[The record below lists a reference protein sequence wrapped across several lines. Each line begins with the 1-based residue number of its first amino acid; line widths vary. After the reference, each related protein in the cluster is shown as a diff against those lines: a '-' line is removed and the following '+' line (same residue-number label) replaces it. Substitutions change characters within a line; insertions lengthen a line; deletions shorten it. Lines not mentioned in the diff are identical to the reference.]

1 LRFVNEGNIGLIMA
15 AGKFDST
22 TGNKFI
28 TFAIWWIQKLI
39 LEYIS
44 KFGST
49 VELPSNKINGVNRL
63 DKRVRELEQS
73 LVEQSILRKYF

>member
-1 LRFVNEGNIGLIMA
+1 LF
-15 AGKFDST
+15 
-22 TGNKFI
+22 
-28 TFAIWWIQKLI
+28 WWIQKLI

-63 DKRVRELEQS
+63 DKRVRELEQKFGRAVDIEEIIS
-73 LVEQSILRKYF
+73 EFGSGDTDGDNYSQLD

>member
-1 LRFVNEGNIGLIMA
+1 LVNEGNIGLGSWKNLI
-15 AGKFDST
+15 GT
-22 TGNKFI
+22 TVINSLRLLFGGFRNS
-28 TFAIWWIQKLI
+28 

-63 DKRVRELEQS
+63 DKRVRELEQK
-73 LVEQSILRKYF
+73 VW